1 MSQCPTTLAT
11 LVEVSRF
18 PLPPFSLHQLLL
30 LLLLLRYPCP
40 PGPALSG
47 VSHATPLPSVAH
59 QVAPSSPQS
68 STQSPQ
74 QPPALPRQVAVDS
87 GGVGTGG
94 AAPGGARSRGAR
106 SRGAGTGGVRS
117 GGAGA
122 GGVGAGGADTGAAR
136 FGVSRV
142 GVPGT
147 KGARTGGAGAG
158 DPKPSGHSASLPP
171 RHALPGGLPA
181 CTQGAG
187 AVGAGAAGVAAAGHA
202 GAAARAAAAAAAAT
216 AVARAGAAAAAA
228 AAAAIAPA
236 PAGAAVA
243 AAAAATVAAAAP
255 SRAAVVPAREWPP
268 SPWSSLLSS
277 CPLSS
282 PPVVHHYRSR
292 PCPPTA
298 RPSSPVAD
306 LHTALL
312 CTSLYRSPP
321 PVFVLP
327 SPPPSSLPVSPTPIS
342 EYYRVVCP
350 VVSCVL
356 ATVITNPRFS
366 PLSVSALTAA
376 VAEFAVASR
385 LDYNTR
391 VVPALPTRPLSVE
404 GEFALGCDVLEDRH
418 SELEYLAAASP
429 SLCTM
434 LLSPEGDPDAFD
446 IPTPCTYREAVSG
459 PWASQWKVAM
469 DSKLASWR
477 STGTYVD
484 AVPPPRANIV
494 DGMWLFKVKQPLG
507 SPPVFK
513 ARYVARGFSQCEGVD
528 FFQTFAPT
536 SKMNTLQG
544 LLHVAAQRDYELH
557 SLNLSATFLQGRLHE
572 EIWFYSHIYGLHQSP
587 HDWHD
592 TLRSTLRDLGFCP
605 SSADPSLYVRTS
617 STPFFIL
624 VYTDDLVFATPDRA
638 ALAEVK
644 SGLQKRHTC
653 TDLGELQR
661 YLGL

>member
-1 MSQCPTTLAT
+1 
-11 LVEVSRF
+11 
-18 PLPPFSLHQLLL
+18 
-30 LLLLLRYPCP
+30 
-40 PGPALSG
+40 
-47 VSHATPLPSVAH
+47 
-59 QVAPSSPQS
+59 VAPSSPQS

-255 SRAAVVPAREWPP
+255 SRAAVVPA
-268 SPWSSLLSS
+268 L
-277 CPLSS
+277 
-282 PPVVHHYRSR
+282 
-292 PCPPTA
+292 
-298 RPSSPVAD
+298 
-306 LHTALL
+306 
-312 CTSLYRSPP
+312 
-321 PVFVLP
+321 FVLP

-572 EIWFYSHIYGLHQSP
+572 EIWFYSHSRLE
-587 HDWHD
+587 
-592 TLRSTLRDLGFCP
+592 C
-605 SSADPSLYVRTS
+605 A
-617 STPFFIL
+617 
-624 VYTDDLVFATPDRA
+624 
-638 ALAEVK
+638 
-644 SGLQKRHTC
+644 
-653 TDLGELQR
+653 
-661 YLGL
+661 